1 MKGSHMNPNLQS
13 IPLRVQHLVHRPQ
26 PNNLVLPNYPLV
38 YFYSA
43 EMPYLHTGLAT
54 PLLVDNE
61 GNKDLTGQSFLIVWN
76 GSEGEILRSGPNR
89 CNITCIA
96 T

>member
-1 MKGSHMNPNLQS
+1 
-13 IPLRVQHLVHRPQ
+13 
-26 PNNLVLPNYPLV
+26 
-38 YFYSA
+38 
-43 EMPYLHTGLAT
+43 MPYLHTGLAT

-76 GSEGEILRSGPNR
+76 GSEGEILKSGPNR